1 MKAIH
6 KLILAKINILLFLMF
21 AVSSSLSAQTVLL
34 KRETVRDTV
43 ERKFGKNRKIYVGLF
58 FGYGFVAGK
67 ETPGLPIQYGNS
79 SELVVGIWGKRKL
92 NSHFSIVPELA
103 FRTQWFRIAQ
113 NNTKSVPD
121 SFHYELERYTFPTF
135 NANAYI
141 RYNFK
146 AHKGNHFGTYLD
158 IGAGINL
165 PVWERHRRVIDDKN
179 TKNEVVV
186 IRKNLQY
193 IEPIQVT
200 ANVRL
205 GYKRWSVYGTYRL
218 TDIFKQDKGKE
229 IFNQTIDLP
238 PVMVGIMMML

>member
-6 KLILAKINILLFLMF
+6 KPILAKISLLFLFLIVFM
-21 AVSSSLSAQTVLL
+21 SSLDAQTVLL
-34 KRETVRDTV
+34 KRETERDTI
-43 ERKFGKNRKIYVGLF
+43 ERKFGKNKKFYAGLLL
-58 FGYGFVAGK
+58 GYGFVVGK
-67 ETPGLPIQYGNS
+67 ETQGLPIQYGNA
-79 SELVVGIWGKRKL
+79 SELVIGVWGKRKL

-103 FRTQWFRIAQ
+103 FRAQWFRIAQ
-113 NNTKSVPD
+113 NNSKVIPD
-121 SFHYELERYTFPTF
+121 SVHYELERYTFPTF

-165 PVWERHRRVIDDKN
+165 PFWERHRRVIDDKISG
-179 TKNEVVV
+179 NEVVV
-186 IRKNLQY
+186 ITKDLAY
-193 IEPIQVT
+193 VHPVQVT

-205 GYKRWSVYGTYRL
+205 GYRRWCVYSTYRL

-229 IFNQTIDLP
+229 IFKQKIDLP
-238 PVMVGIMMML
+238 PVMLGTMVMF